1 MSRPSPGGNIT
12 LAAVLALLSYVPFK
26 LVAKMTLLLC
36 VFLFIADPFP
46 PLSRLISIITTLMV
60 AMLSRWHRAYS
71 SQMEEQEAVV
81 IKKKQT

>member
-12 LAAVLALLSYVPFK
+12 LAAVRALLSYVPFK

-71 SQMEEQEAVV
+71 QMEEQEAVV